1 MGWEPSYLVSK
12 LYNLINDEGENKRQE
27 RKKKK
32 RDNKVACLFYF
43 SPKWINSVLYIWVDI
58 Y

>member
-1 MGWEPSYLVSK
+1 MWGGNQFIWSQNSIISLMMK
-12 LYNLINDEGENKRQE
+12 GKTKGERE
-27 RKKKK
+27 KKK